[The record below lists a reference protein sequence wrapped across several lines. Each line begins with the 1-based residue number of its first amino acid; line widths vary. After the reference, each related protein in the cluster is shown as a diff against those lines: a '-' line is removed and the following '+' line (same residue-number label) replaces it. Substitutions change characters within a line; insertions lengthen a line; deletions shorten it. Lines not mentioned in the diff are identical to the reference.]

1 MPQEPNNDYDN
12 LFEVLNSFTTLIEVE
27 SEAVRDI
34 VPGATGA
41 ALTAQVA
48 KIANLSFDIAAIAY
62 AYKTAPQGEQ
72 RSALINASANFLVP
86 LAVEQAISWR
96 TAPLGPV
103 ISNVLGAA
111 SGTATSI
118 GLQWMNVEATTVY
131 SSVYELAGQSLG
143 RVVSEFTTST
153 GQILKRITDLDTS
166 EVSFRTNDIEV
177 LRLRLNANDQLEALT
192 VRKLNIE
199 ASLNLLTGG
208 YQIKSAT
215 GELFLGNLA
224 DPTLPVGAQA
234 QLNILLDAFDAEF
247 LASEPGF
254 QGVRTLFPNLS
265 FHETTGFTQLLNPGW
280 KTFSDGDFTY
290 RYDTASSHFE
300 ISSKTVNAHYGTDGA
315 QTIMYTDPGNGQWY
329 FLQIRPDGSKFLAY
343 TGHEQGINFNKYGEL
358 PDHYQGALQRMDAG
372 AYAQIGS
379 KVHDFFQDYPSEN
392 SNLPGFLANMAGDPG
407 LLPVPPIPGRK
418 PPVPGQT
425 DAESAENGATY
436 TLTEER
442 TVIINGQTYAL
453 QQFSSR
459 VDVDSFTNS
468 NLVDLVKGEYFG
480 YTPQTG
486 NDIRIRA
493 LSELAIRW
501 EEDPQA
507 LIADNIAFVPGG
519 NGGALSAVLI
529 SGQSAIGS
537 ITAVQK
543 GNFKIQAV
551 EVIGD
556 INAGISDAVQIVTE
570 DLYAGAGSR
579 SQVLNLTYPESFNFQ
594 YTGGY
599 FGGLLGGIVA
609 DDNLFKQV
617 VYKTVFTTAGQTL
630 GTFADFLAV
639 PQNTLEAARYGATQ
653 GVDIALREDMPELS
667 ARLAGNLAATV
678 ANVLGQRIVDELT
691 EAVQIDGIAGE
702 IFDVAVG
709 TVTVGALNDVLN
721 FTFRGLDGGLY
732 ANLFKHGFTADISD
746 AVQLEISKALAGYV
760 GTRLA
765 GELIAPESQQAAIFG
780 SIGSALATSITTN
793 AGMLANL
800 AISKAVSGAFA
811 SFGSFAPVVGTAIGA
826 FVGQIVGTAIGNL
839 FASEDDPISWAAV
852 KYDSS
857 TSSYYLNAAWGDD
870 GGNPQVAHNMATALI
885 SGVNDI
891 VELTGGAL
899 RRSSNPPTVELG
911 LDGDRFG
918 VIVDGTAP
926 RYFNSAAEAIQHA
939 ALNLLKGFDLVG
951 GYAILMRAWHNS
963 DATTLQEFKD
973 DLEVAEAFQAYLAN
987 PTGIIALML
996 DQPNSPAALAW
1007 AKVLE
1012 RAGELELH
1020 IPHERDL
1027 DGGWGELLSAR
1038 GDIDPSLIPSIDG
1051 EAIVVTDPATG
1062 EQIRLE
1068 HVIGPGYEIVRVP
1081 GTDGNDIID
1090 LVVDGPSITYVDAM
1104 AGDDIINGSD
1114 ERDIILGGAG
1124 NDTINGNAGDDWING
1139 GSGNDTINGNGGL
1152 DLIYG
1157 SDDDDI
1163 LTGAEQNDDIYGGAG
1178 NDILRGMGGY
1188 DRLYGGD
1195 GNDTLYST
1203 EDIPGDDLYGQ
1214 GGDDTIDV
1222 DTRYSNVYGGTG
1234 NDLIILRDHSN
1245 TVHVSRGDG
1254 NDTIVYS
1261 GTTPNTIRFDRTIS
1275 INELWFQKINQ
1286 DLKILVL
1293 GENQSVTIDHYYDR
1307 PNAFAIEA
1315 RDGYLKR
1322 LQDPSQLHLFHQQF
1336 SSQPS
1341 GTYNIV
1347 SDTVLTSLPSTTI
1360 WAMAADVGVVTT
1372 ELDTNQTFINVS
1384 GPNRIVI
1391 GGNGNDTFQQESSS
1405 VSVYGGAG
1413 TDTITGNLNQI
1424 ASTHGF
1430 FYGDAGADYITG
1442 SLGQDSLFGGTG
1454 NDEISGDG
1462 NNDYISGNH
1471 GNDKLW
1477 GGSGHDYLEG
1487 GVGNDYLNG
1496 DAGDD
1501 ELIGGDGDDRL
1512 TDAYGN
1518 NIMKGGAGADII
1530 TAGAGNDNLDGGA
1543 GNDSLTGGAGND
1555 RLSGGDDTD
1564 TLLGGTGNDQLS
1576 GGNGNDTLDGGGG
1589 NDALYGGDGDDTLIY
1604 TLSDNTAA
1612 TETIDGGAGSDK
1624 LRVNLTAAQYSV
1636 AHNVGD
1642 LLRLKFALS
1651 EHASQTT
1658 QSQFSFVFT
1667 AFALSILSV
1676 EQLELFVD
1684 GTLLTINHATTNG
1697 LTTSDTISTGA
1708 GHNLVYAFAG
1718 DDTVT
1723 AFAGDDII
1731 LGGDGNDIINAGQ
1744 GWNLVRGE
1752 AGDDTITTGDNADDV
1767 SGGEGNDTINA
1778 GAGND
1783 ALSGGDG
1790 NDILLASDGDDVV
1803 TAGFGTDTLDGG
1815 SGADRLYGQADD
1827 DTLSGGDGA
1836 DTLDGGSGN
1845 DELRGGKHADT
1856 LTGGAGADT
1865 FVWMA
1870 GDLDGSV
1877 DTITDWKSADGDV
1890 ISLDRVLT
1898 YGRLPTDD
1906 INDYLRLTTTGTP
1919 TLSVDVNGLLGGS
1932 SFSPLIQFTNPT
1944 GLTTIAELLAA
1955 GRIHIVPI
1963 NNDPVAQPDAFT
1975 FFVGGSFAGNVLVS
1989 NGNGADS
1996 DPDGDTLSLTPA
2008 TITTAQ
2014 GGSVVLS
2021 ANGNF
2026 IYTPLNGTITADS
2039 FSYSVSD
2046 GFGGTATANAQIT
2059 ISQPNQAPVLTPDTY
2074 TVVEDVVTGFTP
2086 LFNDTDPEGNAL
2098 TIQHVTLPLFGTA
2111 SLSGATVTYTPARNY
2126 AGPDSLLYLVSDT
2139 AGNLAVSKATIT
2151 TNYDTSHIV
2160 RQGTAGNDNWDN
2172 TGTTHDTYYLGL
2184 GDDYAKSWGGDDI
2197 AYYTGGKDTL
2207 FSKTPGSVDLIHI
2220 GGSYTVNDATIAV
2233 SDFTYATHNSGGG
2246 YFDHIMISFDTANRI
2261 VLQSAARADNTEYR
2275 WDKVYF
2281 SDGFSVSLDTIEN
2294 WVTAAN
2300 GNANN
2305 NTVFGNASANTLSGG
2320 AGNDEM
2326 IGYGGDDI
2334 LSGDDGLDL
2343 IYGGTGNDTL
2353 TGGNGDDKLWGS
2365 LGNDSLAGGAGSDF
2379 LFGGLGADTFRL
2391 DSATGIDHIKDFS
2404 VADGDILDI
2413 SDLISSYDPITDAI
2427 ADFIRITE
2435 SGGHSIIAIDATGS
2449 GNSYQARAILEN
2461 ATGLTDEDALLS
2473 AGRLAA

>member
-1 MPQEPNNDYDN
+1 MDA
-12 LFEVLNSFTTLIEVE
+12 FKVLGLTNSFV
-27 SEAVRDI
+27 
-34 VPGATGA
+34 
-41 ALTAQVA
+41 
-48 KIANLSFDIAAIAY
+48 NIAY
-62 AYKTAPQGEQ
+62 AGLTAPNNEVAYAVKAGLESYASFIAGSFAGAAAGTVVVGSGAVVAPAVAAGLTLYFMANDDDWVDRSFSYLDENNPSSGTLRNNYISSDGSSYSLVVDSGSHEIRRLENNVEVSRVKIDNSGNVAEATFVRGGVELSLNFSAGTYSIQSGVLQGTGSLTD
-72 RSALINASANFLVP
+72 SAL
-86 LAVEQAISWR
+86 
-96 TAPLGPV
+96 
-103 ISNVLGAA
+103 
-111 SGTATSI
+111 SG
-118 GLQWMNVEATTVY
+118 
-131 SSVYELAGQSLG
+131 
-143 RVVSEFTTST
+143 
-153 GQILKRITDLDTS
+153 D
-166 EVSFRTNDIEV
+166 
-177 LRLRLNANDQLEALT
+177 
-192 VRKLNIE
+192 
-199 ASLNLLTGG
+199 
-208 YQIKSAT
+208 
-215 GELFLGNLA
+215 
-224 DPTLPVGAQA
+224 AQA
-234 QLNILLDAFDAEF
+234 LLNHMLDAFDAQFQALEPSF
-247 LASEPGF
+247 SGIRNQFSGLNYHAS
-254 QGVRTLFPNLS
+254 
-265 FHETTGFTQLLNPGW
+265 TGFTQIVAPGW
-280 KTFSDGDFTY
+280 KAFSDGDFAY
-290 RYDTASSHFE
+290 RYDTASARFE
-300 ISSKTVNAHYGTDGA
+300 VSSKTVNAHYGTDGA
-315 QTIMYTDPGNGQWY
+315 QTIMYTDPSNGQWY
-329 FLQIRPDGSKFLAY
+329 FLQIRPDGSKFFAY
-343 TGHEQGINFNKYGEL
+343 AGHEQGINFNKYGEL

-372 AYAQIGS
+372 SYAQIGS
-379 KVHDFFQDYPSEN
+379 KVYDFFQAHPAEN
-392 SNLPGFLANMAGDPG
+392 NNLPGFLASMAGDAG

-418 PPVPGQT
+418 PPVPGQV
-425 DAESAENGATY
+425 DAESADNGATY

-459 VDVDSFTNS
+459 VDVDSFTNA
-468 NLVDLVKGEYFG
+468 NLVSLVKGDYFG

-486 NDIRIRA
+486 NDIRVRA

-501 EEDPQA
+501 EDNPQA
-507 LIADNIAFVPGG
+507 LIAENIAFVPGG
-519 NGGALSAVLI
+519 NGGAISAVLI
-529 SGQSAIGS
+529 SGQTAIGS

-543 GNFKIQAV
+543 GSFKIQAV

-556 INAGISDAVQIVTE
+556 STAGISDAVQIITE
-570 DLYAGAGSR
+570 DTYAGAGSR

-609 DDNLFKQV
+609 DDNLFKQI

-630 GTFADFLAV
+630 GTFADFLSV

-653 GVDIALREDMPELS
+653 GVDTGLREDMPELS

-691 EAVQIDGIAGE
+691 DAVQIDGIAGE

-765 GELIAPESQQAAIFG
+765 GELITPESQQAAIFG
-780 SIGSALATSITTN
+780 SIGSALATSIATN
-793 AGMLANL
+793 TGMLANI
-800 AISKAVSGAFA
+800 AISQAVSGAIKSAFA
-811 SFGSFAPVVGTAIGA
+811 GLGSFSPVIGTAIGA

-839 FASEDDPISWAAV
+839 FASEDEPISWAAV

-870 GGNPQVAHNMATALI
+870 EGNPQVAHNMATALI
-885 SGVNDI
+885 LGVNDI

-899 RRSSNPPTVELG
+899 RRSATPPTVELG

-918 VIVDGTAP
+918 VIVDGTTP

-1027 DGGWGELLSAR
+1027 DGGWGELLAAR

-1051 EAIVVTDPATG
+1051 EAIVVTDPTTG

-1114 ERDIILGGAG
+1114 QRDIILGGAG

-1157 SDDDDI
+1157 SDDDDV

-1178 NDILRGMGGY
+1178 NDTLRGMGGY

-1195 GNDTLYST
+1195 GDDTLYST

-1214 GGDDTIDV
+1214 GGNDTIDV
-1222 DTRYSNVYGGTG
+1222 DTRYSNVFGGTG
-1234 NDLIILRDHSN
+1234 NDLVILRDHSN

-1275 INELWFQKINQ
+1275 LNELWFQKINQ

-1322 LQDPSQLHLFHQQF
+1322 LQDPNQLHLFHQQF

-1360 WAMAADVGVVTT
+1360 WAMAADVGITT
-1372 ELDTNQTFINVS
+1372 TDLDSNQTFINVS

-1391 GGNGNDTFQQESSS
+1391 GGNGHDTFQQESSS

-1413 TDTITGNLNQI
+1413 TDTIIGNLNQI
-1424 ASTHGF
+1424 ANTQGF

-1454 NDEISGDG
+1454 NDEISGDA

-1496 DAGDD
+1496 DSGDD
-1501 ELIGGDGDDRL
+1501 EMIGGDGDDKL

-1518 NIMKGGAGADII
+1518 NIMNGGAGADII
-1530 TAGAGNDNLDGGA
+1530 TAGSGNDTLDGGA

-1564 TLLGGTGNDQLS
+1564 TLFGGLGNDQLS
-1576 GGNGNDTLDGGGG
+1576 GGNGTDTLDGGAG

-1604 TLSDNTAA
+1604 ILSDNTSA
-1612 TETIDGGAGSDK
+1612 TDTIDGGNGSDK
-1624 LRVNLTAAQYSV
+1624 LRVNLTAAQYNV
-1636 AHNVGD
+1636 AHTVGD
-1642 LLRLKFALS
+1642 LLRLKFALA
-1651 EHASQTT
+1651 EHASQAMQT
-1658 QSQFSFVFT
+1658 QFSFVFT
-1667 AFALSILSV
+1667 AFALSVLAV
-1676 EQLELFVD
+1676 EQLELLVD
-1684 GTLLTINHATTNG
+1684 GTLQTIEHTTTTG
-1697 LTTSDTISTGA
+1697 LADADAITTGA
-1708 GHNLVYAFAG
+1708 SHNLVYAYAG
-1718 DDTVT
+1718 DDTV
-1723 AFAGDDII
+1723 AAQAGDDII
-1731 LGGDGNDIINAGQ
+1731 LGGDGNDVINAGN
-1744 GWNLVRGE
+1744 GWNIVRGE

-1767 SGGEGNDTINA
+1767 SGGDGNDAITS

-1783 ALSGGDG
+1783 TLSGGDG
-1790 NDILLASDGDDVV
+1790 NDTLVAADGDDIV
-1803 TAGFGTDTLDGG
+1803 TAGFGTDVLDGGNGADRLSGQADNDTLFGGDGTDTLDGG
-1815 SGADRLYGQADD
+1815 SGD
-1827 DTLSGGDGA
+1827 
-1836 DTLDGGSGN
+1836 
-1845 DELRGGKHADT
+1845 DELRGGKQADT
-1856 LTGGAGADT
+1856 LTGGAGADS
-1865 FVWMA
+1865 FIWLA
-1870 GDLDGSV
+1870 SDLDGSLDV
-1877 DTITDWKSADGDV
+1877 ITDWKTADGDTL
-1890 ISLDRVLT
+1890 ILDHVLT
-1898 YGRLPTDD
+1898 YGRAPSDD
-1906 INDYLRLTTTGTP
+1906 INDYLRLTTAGTP
-1919 TLSVDVNGLLGGS
+1919 TLSIDVNGLLGGS
-1932 SFSPLIQFTNPT
+1932 SFVPLIQFSNPT
-1944 GLTTIAELLAA
+1944 GLSTIAEMLAA
-1955 GRIHIVPI
+1955 GRILTTPV
-1963 NNDPVAQPDAFT
+1963 NNAPVAKADSFT
-1975 FFVGGSFAGNVLVS
+1975 FFIGGAYAGNVLAD
-1989 NGNGADS
+1989 NGNGADTDPDS
-1996 DPDGDTLSLTPA
+1996 DPLSLVPTTLA
-2008 TITTAQ
+2008 TAQ
-2014 GGSVVLS
+2014 GGSITLS

-2026 IYTPLNGTITADS
+2026 VYIPLNGTITADI
-2039 FSYSVSD
+2039 FTYSVND
-2046 GFGGTATANAQIT
+2046 GFGGTASATAQIA
-2059 ISQPNQAPVLTPDTY
+2059 ISQPNQPPVLTQDTY
-2074 TVVEDVVTGFTP
+2074 TIVEDTATAVTP
-2086 LFNDTDPEGNAL
+2086 LSNDTDPEGNAL
-2098 TIQHVTLPLFGTA
+2098 SIQHVTLPLFGTA
-2111 SLSGATVTYTPARNY
+2111 VLSGSTVTYTPRPNY
-2126 AGPDSLLYLVSDT
+2126 AGADAFLYLVSDT
-2139 AGNLAVSKATIT
+2139 AGNLAVSKASLT
-2151 TNYDTSHIV
+2151 TNYDASHIV

-2172 TGTTHDTYYLGL
+2172 TGTTHDIYYLGL
-2184 GDDYAKSWGGDDI
+2184 GDDFAKSWGGDDI
-2197 AYYTGGKDTL
+2197 AYYTGGRDTL
-2207 FSKTPGSVDLIHI
+2207 FSKTPASVDVIHI
-2220 GGSYTVNDATIAV
+2220 GGSYTVNDATIGV
-2233 SDFTYATHNSGGG
+2233 SDFTYATHNSGSG

-2261 VLQSAARADNTEYR
+2261 VLQAAARADNTEYR
-2275 WDKVYF
+2275 WDEVYF
-2281 SDGFSVSLDTIEN
+2281 ADGFSLSLDTIEN

-2305 NTVFGNASANTLSGG
+2305 NTVFGNASANTLAGG
-2320 AGNDEM
+2320 AGNDEI

-2334 LSGDDGLDL
+2334 LSGDDGHDL
-2343 IYGGTGNDTL
+2343 VYGGTGNDTL
-2353 TGGNGDDKLWGS
+2353 TGGLGDDKLWGS
-2365 LGNDSLAGGAGSDF
+2365 IGDDSLAGGSGSDF

-2413 SDLISSYDPITDAI
+2413 SDLISSYDPVTDAI

-2435 SGGHSIIAIDATGS
+2435 SGGHSIVAIDATGS

-2461 ATGLTDEDALLS
+2461 ATGLTDEEALLS